1 MATEKPELIYDE
13 VDFDSAIDDFGDETV
28 QFCVKAF
35 IDKTYN
41 ELKTLLPTLYKAQN
55 YKDIRG
61 KMHIL
66 KTNSGYMGA
75 NNFQS
80 LCKEFETCCKFESLN
95 EKRIDELYPIF
106 MTNLEKLH
114 KKLKKLYAEKFES
127 EIKEEV
133 ELENKKDDD
142 ENIQNIQTNP
152 DNNENK
158 NKNEEIKENKI
169 PEEKKE
175 TENNENKDNKD
186 NKEQEELNK
195 EKINNN
201 EIINTK
207 EEKNENVNKLN
218 KIEKTEKKEEKN
230 NEDNYNNIIIKK
242 NPIKRDLSL
251 QQSKIS
257 NIKMNINI
265 MNIANQKITPTINEN
280 EKSNVSS
287 ENSNNINDMIKP
299 KNFSSK
305 NVLDLYSLK
314 EGDDHKYHQNQFYK
328 NIFQSFRLTEEESKN
343 KKVQKKVQFSPKYIS
358 ESQKNKIL
366 NRLKLG
372 FSTMDK
378 NDIRDSLTRY
388 DLAVLKNSATLVKEN
403 LIKFLDEE
411 LPKIKE
417 DFNNILESHDLSKK
431 KEVIEKINIII
442 NYMKYLTD
450 NYNKFFFRM
459 IEKIEICSDRKSF
472 KSILDKL
479 IDKLKLLE
487 QELTVIYR
495 VKIKRDNSLLKSMGY
510 YQNDNVNKNSKKN
523 LPVDMLN
530 NYNSLRNRENNYEQI
545 EGLKKNL
552 GMYNNNS
559 LKNKNSKKK
568 LIHFPYSFKVQSLF
582 FLEDKKNIHTSFNI
596 NVINNEKNEHKEEED
611 KNIIIIDDKNNEN
624 KDKDNIKNEEFDFN
638 KDSQACLDLFKNAL
652 NKKNAD
658 ELIQAIND
666 FKTNLV
672 KKYFFTGMEQTIDK
686 WISKINKSDNFED
699 LNAYIGDIEDI
710 IDYMK
715 SELENKNSGI
725 ENEEEESQEDED
737 ILNNEEQKKVQEDNI
752 DKEDMALFSQLKK
765 FNTEAFFLPR
775 NPSFSQHKF
784 KMKVEK
790 IIREATQN
798 SQEINQN
805 NYNSNYNFV
814 DKASSH
820 IILSQNFR
828 TKKNKLIGFS
838 YPFKED
844 TFLNNCIII

>member
-1 MATEKPELIYDE
+1 MATEKPEIVYDE

-35 IDKTYN
+35 IDKTYS
-41 ELKTLLPTLYKAQN
+41 ELKSLLPSLYKAQN

-95 EKRIDELYPIF
+95 EQRIDELYPIF
-106 MTNLEKLH
+106 MTNLDKLY

-133 ELENKKDDD
+133 ELENKKDEEENNNKNNNQ
-142 ENIQNIQTNP
+142 ENIESQNKTEEKKEEDNNNIIKEEKEIE
-152 DNNENK
+152 NNENK
-158 NKNEEIKENKI
+158 NNIEKEESKIEQDNNINIENIENIENVEKSENK
-169 PEEKKE
+169 
-175 TENNENKDNKD
+175 
-186 NKEQEELNK
+186 L
-195 EKINNN
+195 N
-201 EIINTK
+201 EII
-207 EEKNENVNKLN
+207 
-218 KIEKTEKKEEKN
+218 KTEKKDEKN
-230 NEDNYNNIIIKK
+230 SEDNYNNIIIKK
-242 NPIKRDLSL
+242 NPIKKNLSL
-251 QQSKIS
+251 QQSKIT
-257 NIKMNINI
+257 NIKLNINMMNIS
-265 MNIANQKITPTINEN
+265 NQKITSTINEN

-287 ENSNNINDMIKP
+287 ENSININDIIKP
-299 KNFSSK
+299 RNFSSK
-305 NVLDLYSLK
+305 NVLDLISLK
-314 EGDDHKYHQNQFYK
+314 EGDSQKYHQNQFYK
-328 NIFQSFRLTEEESKN
+328 NIFQSFNLTEEESKN
-343 KKVQKKVQFSPKYIS
+343 KNVPKKVQFSPKYIP
-358 ESQKNKIL
+358 ESQKNKII

-411 LPKIKE
+411 LPKIKD
-417 DFNNILESHDLSKK
+417 DFNKILESHDLSKK
-431 KEVIEKINIII
+431 KEVIEKINVII

-450 NYNKFFFRM
+450 SYNKFFFRM
-459 IEKIEICSDRKSF
+459 IEKIEICIDSKSF

-510 YQNDNVNKNSKKN
+510 FQNDINKNSKKN
-523 LPVDMLN
+523 LPVDMHN
-530 NYNSLRNRENNYEQI
+530 NYNTIRNRENNYEQI

-552 GMYNNNS
+552 GIYNNNP

-568 LIHFPYSFKVQSLF
+568 LIHFPYSFKIQSLF
-582 FLEDKKNIHTSFNI
+582 YIEEKKNIHTNFDINSTNI
-596 NVINNEKNEHKEEED
+596 EKKENKKEED
-611 KNIIIIDDKNNEN
+611 KENNDENQDKNNKE
-624 KDKDNIKNEEFDFN
+624 EEFDFI
-638 KDSQACLDLFKNAL
+638 KDSQTCL
-652 NKKNAD
+652 NKFKDAIIKKNLD
-658 ELIQAIND
+658 YLIQAIND
-666 FKTNLV
+666 FKLNLV
-672 KKYFFTGMEQTIDK
+672 EKYFFTGLDQLIEK
-686 WISKINKSDNFED
+686 WISKVKKSENFED
-699 LNAYIGDIEDI
+699 LNAYIADIEDI

-715 SELENKNSGI
+715 SELENKNIGI
-725 ENEEEESQEDED
+725 DNEEEESQEDED
-737 ILNNEEQKKVQEDNI
+737 IINEEKQKKIDEENL
-752 DKEDMALFSQLKK
+752 DKEDVALFSQLKK

-775 NPSFSQHKF
+775 NPAFSQHKF

-790 IIREATQN
+790 IIRETNQNTQ
-798 SQEINQN
+798 EVIQN

-814 DKASSH
+814 DKTSSH